1 MSASTL
7 KRRGRPHLGFLQD
20 PDRFLLAIAAV
31 FRDLGTSRKGAIE
44 IAVAAIEGYVVGPN
58 LKPGW
63 GRGLGLLY
71 DHYVMRPVPG
81 RAASIGNRERELR
94 RKLKRALEDPACGRW
109 LAAMSQ
115 ATLLALRVVV
125 PARGTAGE
133 LIMELADAVGEQTFA
148 TDVLLELWHLQSM
161 QQIERACRVLPVS
174 NKLPSGR
181 KRVAF

>member
-1 MSASTL
+1 MSASAL
-7 KRRGRPHLGFLQD
+7 KRRGRPHLDFLQD

-44 IAVAAIEGYVVGPN
+44 IAVAAIEGHVVGPN

-71 DHYVMRPVPG
+71 DHYVMRPAPG
-81 RAASIGNRERELR
+81 RAASIDNRERELR
-94 RKLKRALEDPACGRW
+94 RKLKRALKDPACVRW
-109 LAAMSQ
+109 LGAMAQ

-133 LIMELADAVGEQTFA
+133 LIMELAAAAGERTFA
-148 TDVLLELWHLQSM
+148 TDVLLELWRLQSM
-161 QQIERACRVLPVS
+161 QQIERVCGLLPVS
-174 NKLPSGR
+174 NKLSSGR
-181 KRVAF
+181 ERVVF

>member
-1 MSASTL
+1 M
-7 KRRGRPHLGFLQD
+7 
-20 PDRFLLAIAAV
+20 

-109 LAAMSQ
+109 LGAMSQ

-125 PARGTAGE
+125 PARGTAGA

-148 TDVLLELWHLQSM
+148 TDVLLRAAEHAADRARLPRVASK
-161 QQIERACRVLPVS
+161 QQIAVRPQTRRVLATQFIPQTARR
-174 NKLPSGR
+174 SGADKHER
-181 KRVAF
+181 SKKRAAQ